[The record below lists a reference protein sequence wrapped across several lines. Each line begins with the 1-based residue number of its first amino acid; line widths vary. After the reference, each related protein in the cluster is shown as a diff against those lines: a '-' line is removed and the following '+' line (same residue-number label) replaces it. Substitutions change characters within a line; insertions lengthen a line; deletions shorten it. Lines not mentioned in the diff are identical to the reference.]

1 MGYARGLHI
10 YKSRIHDVNDCM
22 AVACGAQNTLF
33 TDSDGFL
40 QGCGAFDNLILD
52 SLYGRD
58 FTSPQKYFAPVII
71 NTNGPQPKIRM
82 VSMHKE
88 TAVAVTDD
96 GEVYVCGDSTVEETE
111 DDDYEDDGPYTTIE
125 RKRGWFQVD
134 KTYFLGEKVNMADVG
149 MDATLFLTEGGS
161 VITVPNQF
169 IGNLIYHAVE
179 KSDANDIAETNSDDI
194 AEQNSDDIAEQNPG
208 DIAETNP
215 DDIAEQNPG
224 DIAETNP
231 DDISEP
237 NPNDIAEP
245 DADDIEQS
253 NPEKIETELTGKDI
267 ISPEDFQHNNET
279 EKIEMISA
287 GMHHFLALSVTG
299 SVYSWGVSNN
309 FGQLGRGDGRDLDDM
324 LVPVKIPPETFTPAI
339 RETDKVVFVKAF
351 KNSSML
357 VTESG
362 LLYAFGADER
372 GKLGCNTPCDLSSYV
387 QINYPQCVAPV
398 FEGARVVMVAC
409 GDSHTIAVTDRGEL
423 WGCGKRKLYTERVQ
437 DDQLT
442 STFEKITLGEK
453 KKFVTVAI
461 GDSESADEVHWM
473 AITEKQHIFACGSN
487 EEGKR
492 GVSSENLAQNKLVQ
506 VPLVMTA
513 TQKAGRFRR
522 DFEPED
528 MLAMAMGSH
537 RRLGKGQDPR
547 IPMMRRYWNKLRKLV
562 GYEVIEPSPTT
573 SSLLSYELPSHVLH
587 MISKAYTN
595 PPPRKNSIAPGIRR
609 LMGEGW
615 NRATSRTLQVGVPY
629 ARVCL
634 RCLQQTA

>member
-1 MGYARGLHI
+1 
-10 YKSRIHDVNDCM
+10 M
-22 AVACGAQNTLF
+22 AVACGEYNTLF
-33 TDSDGFL
+33 TDSEGFL

-52 SLYGRD
+52 SLHGRD
-58 FTSPQKYFAPVII
+58 FTATAQRSFSRVLLNAP
-71 NTNGPQPKIRM
+71 TGTEPKIRM

-96 GEVYVCGDSTVEETE
+96 GEVYVCGDSTVKETE

-149 MDATLFLTEGGS
+149 IDATLFLTEGGS
-161 VITVPNQF
+161 VITVPNQLL
-169 IGNLIYHAVE
+169 GNLIYHAVE
-179 KSDANDIAETNSDDI
+179 KPDPDVIEQSD
-194 AEQNSDDIAEQNPG
+194 PG
-208 DIAETNP
+208 VS
-215 DDIAEQNPG
+215 Q
-224 DIAETNP
+224 
-231 DDISEP
+231 
-237 NPNDIAEP
+237 
-245 DADDIEQS
+245 QS
-253 NPEKIETELTGKDI
+253 NPEEIAEPNAGEFEQSDTEENEQSDPENIEIKLEGKNI

-287 GMHHFLALSVTG
+287 GMNHFLALSVTG
-299 SVYSWGVSNN
+299 SVYSWGASNN

-324 LVPVKIPPETFTPAI
+324 LVPVKIPPENFRPAI
-339 RETDKVVFVKAF
+339 DETDKVVFVKAF

-372 GKLGCNTPCDLSSYV
+372 GKLGCNTRCDLSFYV
-387 QINYPQCVAPV
+387 QINYPRRVAPV

-461 GDSESADEVHWM
+461 GDSESDGQVHWM
-473 AITEKQHIFACGSN
+473 AITEKQHIFACGSDRY
-487 EEGKR
+487 GKR
-492 GVSSENLAQNKLVQ
+492 GVSSENHAQNKLVQ
-506 VPLVMTA
+506 VPLVLTA

-537 RRLGKGQDPR
+537 FRLGKGQDPR